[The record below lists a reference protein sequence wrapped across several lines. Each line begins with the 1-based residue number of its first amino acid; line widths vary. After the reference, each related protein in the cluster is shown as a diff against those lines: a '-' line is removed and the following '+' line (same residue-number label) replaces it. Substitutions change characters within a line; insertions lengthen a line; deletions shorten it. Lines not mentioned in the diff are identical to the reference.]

1 MRTFFYL
8 ATCKTCQRIQQAL
21 SLGDD
26 VDLREIKATPLTEA
40 EVDQLQ
46 ALAGSYEALFS
57 RRAMKF
63 RQWGL
68 HEQTLSEND
77 YRRYLLEDYTF
88 LKRPVLVLD
97 EQIFIGNSKK
107 QVEAAQAALAS

>member
-1 MRTFFYL
+1 MRAFFYL
-8 ATCKTCQRIQQAL
+8 STCNTCQRIQGEWAL
-21 SLGDD
+21 PTD
-26 VDLREIKATPLTEA
+26 VELREIKGQPLTEA
-40 EVDQLQ
+40 EVDQLR

-68 HEQTLSEND
+68 HEQSLTEDD
-77 YRRYLLEDYTF
+77 YRRYLLADYTF

-97 EQIFIGNSKK
+97 DQVFIGNSKK
-107 QVEAAQAALAS
+107 QVAAAKAALQG

>member
-8 ATCKTCQRIQQAL
+8 DTCKTCQRIKQEL
-21 SLGDD
+21 PLGDD
-26 VDLREIKATPLTEA
+26 IVLRDIKATPLGEA
-40 EVDQLQ
+40 DVDQLQ

-68 HEQTLSEND
+68 HEQTLAESD

-107 QVEAAQAALAS
+107 QVQAAKAALES